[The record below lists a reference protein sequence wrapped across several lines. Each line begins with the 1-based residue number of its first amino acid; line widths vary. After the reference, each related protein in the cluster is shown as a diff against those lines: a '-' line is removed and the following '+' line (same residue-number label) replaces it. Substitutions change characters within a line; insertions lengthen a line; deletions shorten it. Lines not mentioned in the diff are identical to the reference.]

1 MQNKLNQINTN
12 YDSNN
17 INMDLEMNKQYSVS
31 YTYNSLSYEN
41 EISCEIIREYQEAF
55 RNNKLLY
62 ISYSIMLYITHFCQT
77 THYLLSSLK
86 ASDEYIV
93 KEYIRRYNS
102 FIDFAIN
109 FNEQLENINVMLNYS
124 YDYIFKNRPLFV
136 KFSFLRMF
144 IIIWNNEVLL
154 KLTDIYSELI
164 LIDKVNSLF
173 YTDLIRE
180 YTNQICNQ
188 MEVDNTEESNIF
200 TIEQ

>member
-1 MQNKLNQINTN
+1 
-12 YDSNN
+12 
-17 INMDLEMNKQYSVS
+17 MNKQYSVS
-31 YTYNSLSYEN
+31 YTFNSLSYEN
-41 EISCEIIREYQEAF
+41 DISCDIVREYQEAF

-62 ISYSIMLYITHFCQT
+62 IAYSIMLYVTHFCQT

-109 FNEQLENINVMLNYS
+109 FNEQLENINVMMNYC
-124 YDYIFKNRPLFV
+124 YDYIFKNKPLFV

-154 KLTDIYSELI
+154 KLTDIYSENMLV
-164 LIDKVNSLF
+164 DKVNVLLYHELIQEYSSQIDNKME
-173 YTDLIRE
+173 TDNE
-180 YTNQICNQ
+180 QN
-188 MEVDNTEESNIF
+188 NIY